1 MRGSAKLGII
11 MSGSL
16 VATVGVSTCYSRTVS
31 ESDVYLFAGISG
43 DHSPNHMD
51 EAFMRGTPYGKRIAH
66 GALLVAFMSRCSTD
80 IVAKCGALAKSHFP
94 VSAGYDRVRF
104 VRAVCIGD
112 TITLAYEITSIDGA
126 KNRTIADVRVL
137 NEKDEVCAAAQH
149 IMTWIAK

>member
-1 MRGSAKLGII
+1 
-11 MSGSL
+11 MSGALSQTI
-16 VATVGVSTCYSRTVS
+16 AAKTRYSRTVS

-43 DHSPNHMD
+43 DHSQNHTD

-66 GALLVAFMSRCSTD
+66 GALLVAFMSRCSTE
-80 IVAKCGALAKSHFP
+80 IVGCCGALADSHFP

-112 TITLAYEITSIDGA
+112 TITVAYEIASIDEA
-126 KNRTIADVRVL
+126 KNRTIADVEVL
-137 NEKDEVCAAAQH
+137 NEKGEVCAAAKH